1 MRKEMNMNQSS
12 IDVKDVRVNMTLYYD
27 RKNVHKLGAVNYVKK
42 DIHAT
47 KIGFPEWKEG
57 YGEKV
62 QKMYTYPNG
71 TRLQRVKA
79 F

>member
-1 MRKEMNMNQSS
+1 MNMNQSS

-47 KIGFPEWKEG
+47 K
-57 YGEKV
+57 
-62 QKMYTYPNG
+62 
-71 TRLQRVKA
+71 
-79 F
+79 